1 MAGIVRTGIVV
12 LDVDGVIYR
21 EFYLT
26 RIAHSKGFAIFLKVL
41 SLGVRYYRGKITVRE
56 LLRKGYGAV
65 QNLGTREAQE
75 IAREIKKVTNIK
87 KTISI
92 LHAHGYLVALV
103 STGIPDFILENLREE
118 IGADYSRGMHIEIK
132 DGVLDSNSIRTF
144 SKVDVVE
151 RLIRSLDLR
160 WDQVVSVGDDPNNIE
175 LFDKSGRSVGFNPS
189 RSVRKHAD
197 VVIEGNDLIEI
208 VPHII
213 KNERLPRKL
222 RADWFYWRREYLRKG
237 IHMLG
242 AALPFAARYN
252 KPITVYFLAALVVLY
267 FFSELLRFRGIRFVP
282 LGILTQRAKR
292 TAEKEGL
299 IYGPIL
305 LGLGIL
311 IVLVFFDFPVYL
323 PAILTAS
330 VSDTLSAVVGKRFGK
345 TRILGMHNRT
355 LEGSAAFFGS
365 SLAIL
370 LLTTPPAMAV
380 TAAVLGTL
388 IELFARYNLDNLL
401 VPVGLALFLSVA

>member
-1 MAGIVRTGIVV
+1 VRTGIVV

-26 RIAHSKGFAIFLKVL
+26 RIAQSQGFANFLKIL
-41 SLGVRYYRGKITVRE
+41 SLGVRYYRGKITLKE
-56 LLRKGYGAV
+56 LLRKGYGTV
-65 QNLGTREAQE
+65 RNLGTQEAHK
-75 IAREIKKVTNIK
+75 IAREIKKVANIT

-92 LHAHGYLVALV
+92 LRAHGYIVALV
-103 STGIPDFILENLREE
+103 SAGIPDFILESLREE
-118 IGADYSRGMHIEIK
+118 IGADYSRGMHIDIR
-132 DGVLDSNSIRTF
+132 DGVLDADSIRTF
-144 SKVDVVE
+144 SKTEVVE
-151 RLIRSLDLR
+151 RLITKLELG

-208 VPHII
+208 IPHII
-213 KNERLPRKL
+213 KEDSLPRKL
-222 RADWFYWRREYLRKG
+222 RSDWFYWRREYLRKG
-237 IHMLG
+237 IHVLG
-242 AALPFAARYN
+242 AALPFTARLH
-252 KPITVYFLAALVVLY
+252 KPITVYSLAALVVLY
-267 FFSELLRFRGIRFVP
+267 FFSELLRFRGIRSFP

-311 IVLVFFDFPVYL
+311 VVLVFFDFPVYL
-323 PAILTAS
+323 PAILTVS
-330 VSDTLSAVVGKRFGK
+330 VSDTLSAVVGKRFGR
-345 TRILGMHNRT
+345 TRVLGMHNRT
-355 LEGSAAFFGS
+355 LEGSAAFFVS

-370 LLTTPPAMAV
+370 LLTRPPATAV
-380 TAAVLGTL
+380 TAAVLATL
-388 IELFARYNLDNLL
+388 IELFARYSLDNLL
-401 VPVGLALFLSVA
+401 LPVGLALFLSAA